1 MRLDDAK
8 TMVLKSFL
16 CLFKHGSYHRK
27 TVSLTYEVFDISWPL
42 TPKRLI
48 LVKYDGMVTKE
59 RLKNFLVL
67 FLNFVTASTGTEIMI
82 IWSHVMKIGNFG
94 KFCLWWPLVTSM
106 LITRKMVLVLS
117 LELVKT
123 YRVIFFHLSL
133 RCLVLELVAGNICA
147 PPPRPCAGGSDPRP
161 CAGGSD
167 PRPCAGGSDPR
178 PCAGQSVAQVTS
190 LVTAGFG
197 GMKSCSVGYAGFGR
211 NTCGE
216 EQITAIDFSTS
227 TSSNLDRI
235 HWLISAVIS
244 SPRHFQRSFHFVRES
259 LRGTIA
265 FRAKQY
271 LFIVFFIGK
280 HVCSLNRR
288 DGDMQ
293 CRLLCD

>member
-8 TMVLKSFL
+8 TMVLKSLL

-67 FLNFVTASTGTEIMI
+67 FLNFVAARTGTEIMI

-133 RCLVLELVAGNICA
+133 RCLVLELAAGNICA
-147 PPPRPCAGGSDPRP
+147 PPPPGRAR
-161 CAGGSD
+161 
-167 PRPCAGGSDPR
+167 
-178 PCAGQSVAQVTS
+178 VAQTPGRARVAQTPGRARVAQTPGRARVNRWHRWRHWWQLGS
-190 LVTAGFG
+190 AGWSHAALVLLVLGETPAE
-197 GMKSCSVGYAGFGR
+197 KS
-211 NTCGE
+211 
-216 EQITAIDFSTS
+216 
-227 TSSNLDRI
+227 
-235 HWLISAVIS
+235 
-244 SPRHFQRSFHFVRES
+244 
-259 LRGTIA
+259 
-265 FRAKQY
+265 K
-271 LFIVFFIGK
+271 
-280 HVCSLNRR
+280 
-288 DGDMQ
+288 
-293 CRLLCD
+293 